1 MWLPSG
7 TSLWCTIEIELLFDD
22 ENELV
27 TEIETNLLFDEKL
40 Q

>member
-1 MWLPSG
+1 MPSG
-7 TSLWCTIEIELLFDD
+7 TSLWWTIEIELLFDD